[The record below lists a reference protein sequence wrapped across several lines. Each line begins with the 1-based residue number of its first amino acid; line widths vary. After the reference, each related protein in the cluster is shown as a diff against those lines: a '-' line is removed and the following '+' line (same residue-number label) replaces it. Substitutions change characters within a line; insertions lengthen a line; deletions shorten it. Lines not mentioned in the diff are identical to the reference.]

1 MKLFLISDN
10 VDTLMGMRLSGIEGV
25 IVHEKEDV
33 KNALDTVI
41 RDKSVAVVLITEKLV
56 ESCHDIVYDIKL
68 NRKTPLILEIPDRH
82 GTSQISETMA
92 RYVQE
97 AVGIKI

>member
-1 MKLFLISDN
+1 MKFFLISDN
-10 VDTLMGMRLSGIEGV
+10 LDTQMGMRLAGIEGTV
-25 IVHEKEDV
+25 VHEKEDV
-33 KNALDTVI
+33 KAALDAVI
-41 RDKSVAVVLITEKLV
+41 KDKSVAVVLVTEKLV
-56 ESCHDIVYDIKL
+56 KLCHDTVYDIKL
-68 NRKTPLILEIPDRH
+68 NRKSPLILEIPDRH

>member
-1 MKLFLISDN
+1 MKFFVISDN
-10 VDTLMGMRLSGIEGV
+10 LDTQMGMRLVGFEGV
-25 IVHEKEDV
+25 VVHEKEDV
-33 KNALDTVI
+33 RNAIDACIKDRSIAVI
-41 RDKSVAVVLITEKLV
+41 LITEKLV
-56 ESCHDIVYDIKL
+56 KLCYETVYDIKL
-68 NRKTPLILEIPDRH
+68 NRKFPLILEIPDRH